1 MFLVVFRSS
10 QKRKKRW
17 FTHGEKKS
25 RTTNLDFPSVL
36 LNQGL
41 TTEANNNT
49 RGRKLPLPFFTNK
62 EEEKREKGERKRE
75 EKRQLTLLR
84 ARHDAPVCSSTHSAT
99 KQQRRERALHTTRE
113 TTRVYIK
120 TRSQTTRSSP
130 HRKRTNAD
138 LSFKRAAQREKEEK
152 HFKIERERSLKSARD
167 LDLDVPIDRI
177 EEV

>member
-1 MFLVVFRSS
+1 MV
-10 QKRKKRW
+10 
-17 FTHGEKKS
+17 HGEKKS

-41 TTEANNNT
+41 TEANNNT
-49 RGRKLPLPFFTNK
+49 REETSFAFFHKQQGGGKKRKK
-62 EEEKREKGERKRE
+62 ERGKRE

-84 ARHDAPVCSSTHSAT
+84 ARHDAVCSSTHSAT

-113 TTRVYIK
+113 TTRVYKNTITNDEIVTTPEENK
-120 TRSQTTRSSP
+120 HRS
-130 HRKRTNAD
+130 
-138 LSFKRAAQREKEEK
+138 LFKRAAQREKEEK

>member
-1 MFLVVFRSS
+1 MMFWVVVFCVL
-10 QKRKKRW
+10 RKKEMV
-17 FTHGEKKS
+17 GEKKS
-25 RTTNLDFPSVL
+25 KTTNLDFPSVL

-84 ARHDAPVCSSTHSAT
+84 ARHDDAVCSSTHSPQNNKGENAHYT
-99 KQQRRERALHTTRE
+99 QQEKQRE
-113 TTRVYIK
+113 YIK

-130 HRKRTNAD
+130 HRKRTNTD